1 MTMTLATTT
10 RATTA
15 TTRRA
20 TTRRARMRCARGASA
35 AARSNATRARA
46 TTTTTTTRRV
56 ESRRVAKTTRTRA
69 TPADDEGDVPFGY
82 TRADVML
89 IGTGVTGAGF
99 AAYYG
104 LQSFA
109 GMDSTKA
116 GNAVQLTFVLGLT
129 LAWVGSYVMRVFN
142 KDMTY
147 AKQLKDVRANRAR
160 RDAKEKERKKENAN
174 AKTDAQTFRFDDG

>member
-1 MTMTLATTT
+1 MTFATTT
-10 RATTA
+10 RATTTTARCA

-20 TTRRARMRCARGASA
+20 PTRRARGAFA
-35 AARSNATRARA
+35 AARASATRARA
-46 TTTTTTTRRV
+46 TTKTMTTTRRL
-56 ESRRVAKTTRTRA
+56 ESPRVGKTTRTRA

-147 AKQLKDVRANRAR
+147 AKQLKDVRAKRTR
-160 RDAKEKERKKENAN
+160 RERETKREGERKREP
-174 AKTDAQTFRFDDG
+174 KTDAQTFRFDDG

>member
-1 MTMTLATTT
+1 M
-10 RATTA
+10 
-15 TTRRA
+15 
-20 TTRRARMRCARGASA
+20 
-35 AARSNATRARA
+35 
-46 TTTTTTTRRV
+46 
-56 ESRRVAKTTRTRA
+56 
-69 TPADDEGDVPFGY
+69 PFGY

-147 AKQLKDVRANRAR
+147 AKQLKDVRAKRTR
-160 RDAKEKERKKENAN
+160 RERETKREGERKREP
-174 AKTDAQTFRFDDG
+174 KTDAQTFRFDDG

>member
-1 MTMTLATTT
+1 
-10 RATTA
+10 
-15 TTRRA
+15 
-20 TTRRARMRCARGASA
+20 
-35 AARSNATRARA
+35 
-46 TTTTTTTRRV
+46 
-56 ESRRVAKTTRTRA
+56 
-69 TPADDEGDVPFGY
+69 
-82 TRADVML
+82 ML

-129 LAWVGSYVMRVFN
+129 LAWVGSYVSRVMN

-147 AKQLKDVRANRAR
+147 VKQLKDYE
-160 RDAKEKERKKENAN
+160 DAVMAKRLEELPEAELEKMM
-174 AKTDAQTFRFDDG
+174 DDISKLDPK